1 MGKKYWKGV
10 EELRNDAEFV
20 RLKNNEFFEEIPV
33 DEVLGKKAD
42 ITEATP
48 RRDFL
53 KFLGFGVAAASLAAC
68 EAPMRKTIPYL
79 VKPENITP
87 GIPNYYA
94 STYSDGHD
102 YCSILVK
109 TREGRPIKIEG
120 NELSPVTKGGVNA
133 RVQASV
139 LSLYDNNRLQGPKS
153 ANNNISWE
161 NIDKEIKLK
170 LTDAA
175 TKQGKIR
182 IVSSTIVSP
191 STKKVIADFTTKYP
205 TTKHVQYDAVSV
217 YGMIKANQLCFG
229 TAALPTYNFD
239 NADVIVSF
247 GADFIGNWISPVE
260 YARQYVANRKLNGK
274 KTMSRHIQF
283 EGNVSLTGSNADARH
298 KLRASQ
304 TGAALVSLYNM
315 VAAKTGGTSVAGNKT
330 DVDNALAQACEELVA
345 AKGKALVVCG
355 SNNVNDQIVVNAIN
369 NLLGSYGSTID
380 ITTHSNMRQGN
391 DEEVAE
397 LMREMNAGEVA
408 AVIFYNSNPLYTY
421 SDSNAFA
428 SALAKVPV
436 KISFASSADET
447 AAKCDYLCP
456 DSHYLESWNDA
467 EPAKGMFSLAQ
478 PTIQK
483 LFDTRQAQESLLI
496 WSDAAVTNFHDY
508 LMQNWRA
515 NMLGGVAGASLA
527 DWEKVIQ
534 DGVYNRAEQET
545 TAPAFAGNINDAAAK
560 ISSRKSDGMDVVVY
574 EKTGLGNG
582 NYANN
587 PWLQELPDPISRIC
601 WDNYYVVSQKTAKDK
616 GLIQGNVIEVKVGN
630 TSVKGPVCIQ
640 PGQDDNTIGIAL
652 GYGRTSGGKA
662 ANGVGQ
668 NAYPF
673 LQFADGSFNYETSG
687 ASISKT
693 VEPDYQLAATQT
705 HHTMMGRAIV
715 KETTLEEYLED
726 PAAGNETEMLNTYQG
741 KKKATDI
748 DLWMTPDNPGFD
760 RPNHSWGMSIDLNSC
775 IGCGACVVACT
786 AENNVPVVGKD
797 EIGRSREMHWIRI
810 DRYYSSDTNKEVAHE
825 KGIGKLDM
833 YGMMEV
839 PSENPEVVF
848 QPVMCQHCN
857 HAPCETVCPVVATTH
872 SSEGLNMMA
881 YNRCVGTRYCA
892 NNCPYKVRRFNWF
905 KYSDNAQFDFNMNDD
920 LGKMVLNPDVTVRS
934 RGVMEKC
941 TMCVQRLQFGKL
953 EAKKQGRR
961 PVDGEIKTACAQTCP
976 TNAITFGDYND
987 ANSELSKQSKDERM
1001 YHLLEELGVRPSVNY
1016 LTKVRNKKGEGKKHE
1031 A

>member
-1 MGKKYWKGV
+1 MGKKYWKGI

-20 RLKNNEFFEEIPV
+20 RLKNNEFFEELPV

-42 ITEATP
+42 TTDATP

-68 EAPMRKTIPYL
+68 EAPVRKTIPYL

-87 GIPNYYA
+87 GVPNYYA
-94 STYSDGHD
+94 STFADGHD

-139 LSLYDNNRLQGPKS
+139 LSLYDSGRLQSPQAAS
-153 ANNNISWE
+153 NNISWE
-161 NIDKEIKLK
+161 NVDKEIKAK
-170 LTDAA
+170 LTEAA
-175 TKQGKIR
+175 SKQQKIR
-182 IVSSTIVSP
+182 ILSSTIISP
-191 STKKVIADFTTKYP
+191 STKKAIADFTTKYP
-205 TTKHVQYDAVSV
+205 TTKHIQYDAVSF

-229 TAALPTYNFD
+229 KAALPSYKFD

-247 GADFIGNWISPVE
+247 GADFLGNWISPVE
-260 YARQYVANRKLNGK
+260 HARQYAANRKLNGK

-283 EGNVSLTGSNADARH
+283 EGQVTLTGSNADERY
-298 KLRASQ
+298 KISASQ
-304 TGAALVSLYNM
+304 TGAALLSLYNM
-315 VAAKTGGTSVAGNKT
+315 VAAQMGGTPVSASKT
-330 DVDNALAQACEELVA
+330 NVDEALLKSAKELIA
-345 AKGKALVVCG
+345 AKGKSLVVCS
-355 SNNVNDQIVVNAIN
+355 SNNVNHQIIVNAIN
-369 NLLGSYGSTID
+369 NLLNNYGSTID
-380 ITTHSNMRQGN
+380 IAANNNMRQGN
-391 DEEVAE
+391 DEDVAE
-397 LMREMNAGEVA
+397 LMREMNAGEVG
-408 AVIFYNSNPLYTY
+408 AVIFYNSNPLYSY
-421 SDSNAFA
+421 PDSKAFEA
-428 SALAKVPV
+428 AMAKVAV
-436 KISFASSADET
+436 KISFASTADET
-447 AAKCDYLCP
+447 SAKCDYICP

-467 EPAKGMFSLAQ
+467 EPIKGMYSLGQ

-496 WSDAAVTNFHDY
+496 WSDGVVTNYHDY
-508 LMQNWRA
+508 MMQNWKA
-515 NMLGGVAGASLA
+515 MMGNATVA
-527 DWEKVIQ
+527 DWEKVLQ
-534 DGVYNRAEQET
+534 DGVYNVAGEESVV
-545 TAPAFAGNINDAAAK
+545 PSFAGNINDAAAK
-560 ISSRKSDGMDVVVY
+560 ISSAKAEGMDLVVY

-582 NYANN
+582 SHANN
-587 PWLQELPDPISRIC
+587 PWLQELPDPMSRVC
-601 WDNYYVVSQKTAKDK
+601 WDNYVVVSPKTAKEK
-616 GLIQGNVIEVKVGN
+616 GLVQGNIVEIKSGS
-630 TSVKGPVCIQ
+630 TSVKGPVYLQ

-652 GYGRTSGGKA
+652 GYGRTIAGKA
-662 ANGVGQ
+662 GNNVGK

-673 LQFADGSFNYETSG
+673 LQFADGSFNYHSSG
-687 ASISKT
+687 VSLTKT
-693 VEPDYQLAATQT
+693 VEPDYKLAATQT
-705 HHTMMGRAIV
+705 HHTMMGREIV
-715 KETTLEEYLED
+715 KETTLEEYLKD
-726 PAAGNETEMLNTYQG
+726 PVAGNHEHEMHTYKG
-741 KKKATDI
+741 KMKATDI
-748 DLWMTPDNPGFD
+748 NLWATEENPGFD

-810 DRYYSSDTNKEVAHE
+810 DRYYSSDTTKEVAHD

-839 PSENPEVVF
+839 PAENPEIVF

-872 SSEGLNMMA
+872 SSDGLNMMA

-905 KYSDNAQFDFNMNDD
+905 KYSDNEQFDYNMNDD

-941 TMCVQRLQFGKL
+941 SMCVQRIQYGRL

-961 PVDGEIKTACAQTCP
+961 PADGEIKTACAQTCP

-987 ANSELSKQSKDERM
+987 ANSQLAKQSKDERM
-1001 YHLLEELGVRPSVNY
+1001 YHMLEELGVRPNVNY
-1016 LTKVRNKKGEGKKHE
+1016 LTKVRNKKSEGKSGHH